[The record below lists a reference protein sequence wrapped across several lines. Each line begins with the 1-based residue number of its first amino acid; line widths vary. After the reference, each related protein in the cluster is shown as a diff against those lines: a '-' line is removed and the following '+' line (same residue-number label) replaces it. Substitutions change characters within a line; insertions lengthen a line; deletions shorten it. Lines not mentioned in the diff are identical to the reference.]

1 MLAAITMTAGAALLA
16 SALHPFTTY
25 PVSLALLA
33 RTRPRPVA
41 TGMLHQSAALCVCAY
56 NEEAVIHGKAMN
68 MLAMQEAFPALEL
81 LIYVDAGTDRTAEIL
96 EEFKD
101 RIQVVVAS
109 KRTGKTAGMNTLI
122 GRTNADC
129 LVFSDAN
136 VVFAQDA
143 VPKLLAPFADP
154 SVGVVC
160 GHLRYSPDAGNTT
173 AATGSLYWRLEESI
187 KRLESATG
195 SVMGADGSIFAMRRT
210 AHHFPPADLIDDMY
224 NSLRALC
231 DGARIVRAEDAFAY
245 EDQVSHQAEE
255 FGRKIRISCQAFNV
269 HRQLWPRLK
278 RLPALD
284 LYKYVSHKL
293 LRWMVIY
300 LLGAGAL
307 LFGLGLALA
316 AQWWLLGAASVL
328 GLAMLASGQVRSIL
342 LAFVGT
348 GLGVARSLKGDRF
361 QTWSPPASSR
371 TLATPHA
378 ASR

>member
-1 MLAAITMTAGAALLA
+1 MLAAITMTTGAALLA
-16 SALHPFTTY
+16 SALHPFTSY
-25 PVSLALLA
+25 PASLAVLA
-33 RTRPRPVA
+33 RIRPQPVA
-41 TGMLHQSAALCVCAY
+41 TGVLPQSAALCVCAY
-56 NEEAVIHGKAMN
+56 NEEAVIHGKALN
-68 MLAMQEAFPALEL
+68 MLAMQEAFPGLNL

-96 EEFKD
+96 QEFKD

-122 GRTNADC
+122 GRTSADC

-136 VVFAQDA
+136 VIFAEDA

-154 SVGVVC
+154 TVGVVC

-173 AATGSLYWRLEESI
+173 ASTGSLYWRLEESI

-210 AHHFPPADLIDDMY
+210 AHHPPPADLIDDMY
-224 NSLRALC
+224 SSLRALC

-245 EDQVSHQAEE
+245 EDQVSQQAEE
-255 FGRKIRISCQAFNV
+255 FGRKIRIACQAFNV

-278 RLPALD
+278 NLPAID

-300 LLGAGAL
+300 LLISGAA

-316 AQWWLLGAASVL
+316 AQWWLLGAASIL
-328 GLAMLASGQVRSIL
+328 GSAMLVSGQIRSIL

-348 GLGVARSLKGDRF
+348 GLGVARSLRGDRF

-371 TLATPHA
+371 TLASPHA
-378 ASR
+378 ATR